1 GESERARTAA
11 LSVAGDVRELE
22 RLRRAGSAY
31 VQGPPSER
39 DVLSLVNQALAEAG
53 VPSRHFDSL
62 RPEGD
67 SAVPGRRD
75 VRRRMVRLSLKEVA
89 VADVGTFLE
98 ALGRERS
105 GWTVDSIE
113 LTHMPGR
120 RSRAD
125 AWALA
130 LVLAAPYAAEGGS

>member
-1 GESERARTAA
+1 MIGSRGLKVGVVGLVLAGGAVAVELGRLADARGESERARTAA
-11 LSVAGDVRELE
+11 RSVAADVRELE

-75 VRRRMVRLSLKEVA
+75 VRRRTVRLGLKEVA

-98 ALGRERS
+98 ALGR
-105 GWTVDSIE
+105 
-113 LTHMPGR
+113 
-120 RSRAD
+120 
-125 AWALA
+125 
-130 LVLAAPYAAEGGS
+130 